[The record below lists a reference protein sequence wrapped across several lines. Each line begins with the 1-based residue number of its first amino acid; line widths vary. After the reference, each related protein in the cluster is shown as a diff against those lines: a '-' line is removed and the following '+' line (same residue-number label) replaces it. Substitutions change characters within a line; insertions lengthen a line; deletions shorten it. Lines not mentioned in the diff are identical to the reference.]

1 MKIDTIQIL
10 AAVLL
15 ISACGDKPTDVPP
28 AAEQAPPAPAP
39 QPAPVRGAPE
49 HAEHAAAAVA
59 ETLAQLP
66 PVPQGAKVSFV
77 SPADGATI
85 EGPLENGKISVPVKM
100 GVEGIALEPA
110 GPVTPGSG
118 HHHILIDAEA
128 IPVGV
133 VIPKDEQH
141 EHFGKAQSEATLLLA
156 PGPHKL
162 SLQYGDGIHRS
173 YGPQLAATITI
184 TTAAMGS
191 VPAPAPAKH
200 KRSAVKP

>member
-1 MKIDTIQIL
+1 MRIDTIQIL
-10 AAVLL
+10 VAVLL
-15 ISACGDKPTDVPP
+15 ISACGDKPKEVPP
-28 AAEQAPPAPAP
+28 AAEAPQAPAAEPLPK
-39 QPAPVRGAPE
+39 RGAPE
-49 HAEHAAAAVA
+49 HAEQAQAAVA
-59 ETLAQLP
+59 DALAELP

-85 EGPLENGKISVPVKM
+85 EGPLENGKIAVPVKM

-110 GPVTPGSG
+110 GPVAAGSG
-118 HHHILIDAEA
+118 HHHIVIDADA
-128 IPVGV
+128 IPVGA

-162 SLQYGDGIHRS
+162 SLQFGDGIHRS

-184 TTAAMGS
+184 TTVAQGS
-191 VPAPAPAKH
+191 VPAPAKS

>member
-1 MKIDTIQIL
+1 MRIDTIQIL
-10 AAVLL
+10 VVLLL
-15 ISACGDKPTDVPP
+15 ISACGDKPTEVPP
-28 AAEQAPPAPAP
+28 AAEAPPAPAT
-39 QPAPVRGAPE
+39 QPTPKRAEPE

-59 ETLAQLP
+59 ATLAELP

-85 EGPLENGKISVPVKM
+85 EGPLENGKISVHVMM

-110 GPVTPGSG
+110 GPVVAGTG
-118 HHHILIDAEA
+118 HHHILIDADA
-128 IPVGV
+128 IPAGV
-133 VIPKDEQH
+133 VIPKDDQH

-184 TTAAMGS
+184 TTAAQGS
-191 VPAPAPAKH
+191 VPPPAKQ